1 MRRSDDFW
9 KGAIEAQ
16 RTVAFLVFL
25 IVILGVVKDGARAL
39 WVYVPIAFG
48 TFGTYLGVVYAAR
61 AYVDGRERNPDLH
74 RALGERQERTG
85 VNPTPPRD
93 P

>member
-9 KGAIEAQ
+9 RGAIEAQ
-16 RTVAFLVFL
+16 RILALLVLVLVLLGAFKEVGLVAHVA
-25 IVILGVVKDGARAL
+25 IG
-39 WVYVPIAFG
+39 FG
-48 TFGTYLGVVYAAR
+48 TLGTYLGVVYAAR

-85 VNPTPPRD
+85 QNPTPKREP
-93 P
+93 